1 MKSELSDY
9 VTRTRRNE
17 FGSMT
22 ARKGNAK
29 PLKTIRPYKTIK
41 RPHKTLK
48 GHERPYKTTIAQGH
62 AQSHKAMLG
71 LTWPATTGRENNDF
85 CSL

>member
-1 MKSELSDY
+1 MKSELSNY

-29 PLKTIRPYKTIK
+29 PLKTIKRPYKTIK
-41 RPHKTLK
+41 RPQKTLK
-48 GHERPYKTTIAQGH
+48 GHERPYKTTIGRSRTCSVLQGH
-62 AQSHKAMLG
+62 ARSYM
-71 LTWPATTGRENNDF
+71 ATNGQENINQ
-85 CSL
+85 